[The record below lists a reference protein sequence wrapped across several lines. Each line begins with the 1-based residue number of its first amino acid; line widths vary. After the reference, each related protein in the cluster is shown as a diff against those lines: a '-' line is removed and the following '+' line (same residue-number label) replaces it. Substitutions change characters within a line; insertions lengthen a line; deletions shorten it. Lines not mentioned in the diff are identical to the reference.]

1 MKMTQKEMVLRHLQR
16 FGTIQPMEAL
26 SDYSIYRLAAVIN
39 DLRKEGHL
47 INTIKV
53 PHQNKFGHKSHY
65 AKYHLVHVRD
75 DDKDYSSDY
84 ERMTNGY

>member
-1 MKMTQKEMVLRHLQR
+1 MKMTQKEMVLRHLKR
-16 FGTIQPMEAL
+16 FGTIQPMEAQQ
-26 SDYSIYRLAAVIN
+26 DYSICRLAAVIN

-47 INTIKV
+47 INTITV
-53 PHQNKFGHKSHY
+53 PHVNKFGHKTHY